1 MSTKIDTLTEQQLA
15 DRQLGIGGSD
25 VAAILG
31 LSPWKSPLDV
41 YLEKVGEAGPIAANE
56 RMYWGQ
62 RLESIVADEYCTR
75 HDRQVRRKRQTVVH
89 KQYPWMRANIDR
101 IVVNLDRLLEC
112 KTTGERN
119 ADRWGEPGS
128 DEIPELYMAQVQHY
142 LVVTGR
148 QVADVAVLIGG
159 QEYRD
164 YTVEADREIRD
175 LLLEEENR
183 FWHDH
188 VEARIPPAP
197 RSVEEA
203 ARLWPSSR
211 AAEVFATPEVEA
223 ACARLAEIRDEK
235 KALEADEKEQK
246 LLIQSQ
252 MGEADTLRDPDGR
265 RTLAT
270 WSSNEQRALDTKA
283 LRAQYPELAEQ
294 FDKVTTVRR
303 FLLK

>member
-41 YLEKVGEAGPIAANE
+41 YLEKVGEASPTQPNE
-56 RMYWGQ
+56 RMLWGQ
-62 RLESIVADEYCTR
+62 RLESLVADEYCTR

-112 KTTGERN
+112 KATGERN
-119 ADRWGEPGS
+119 ADLWGEPGT

-142 LVVTGR
+142 LIVCARPVI
-148 QVADVAVLIGG
+148 DVAVLIGG

-164 YTVEADREIRD
+164 YTVEADREIHD
-175 LLLEEENR
+175 MLLDEEHR
-183 FWHDH
+183 FWHEH

-197 RSVEEA
+197 RTIEEAAKLWPKHTDASVIATPDVEEA
-203 ARLWPSSR
+203 CTHLAQIKEDKKEIEAQEKHWRLI
-211 AAEVFATPEVEA
+211 VQ
-223 ACARLAEIRDEK
+223 
-235 KALEADEKEQK
+235 KA
-246 LLIQSQ
+246 
-252 MGEADTLRDPDGR
+252 MGEAGVLLDQDGKR
-265 RTLAT
+265 PLAT
-270 WSSNEQRALDTKA
+270 WKHQQQRQLDAKA
-283 LRAQYPELAEQ
+283 LRAAHPEIAEQ
-294 FDKVTTVRR
+294 FERVNEFRK